1 MFIFLIRDEKRDE
14 TVRYGPC
21 NVVLNQIVN
30 ALNL

>member
-14 TVRYGPC
+14 TVCYGPC

>member
-1 MFIFLIRDEKRDE
+1 MFILLVRDEKRDE
-14 TVRYGPC
+14 TVRYGLC